1 MSRDAIVRDHGQ
13 AGVRDYVAVD
23 VVQKVPLPGY
33 TENRRSRARK
43 GIRCLEWNL
52 DLNHALVAGGWRG
65 GRDARRV
72 RMDVCTNAPGAR
84 RDSNMA
90 ADTYLLRDSMQTE
103 QTAPDDTLDADLSL
117 EAEQWERDNAA
128 VRAEFLRRRQA
139 EIEDRRQF
147 GKPINPAML
156 ARIMGAW
163 VSASLE
169 SRV

>member
-1 MSRDAIVRDHGQ
+1 VKTSAFRPLSVR
-13 AGVRDYVAVD
+13 AGRAVLR
-23 VVQKVPLPGY
+23 VGV
-33 TENRRSRARK
+33 
-43 GIRCLEWNL
+43 
-52 DLNHALVAGGWRG
+52 HALEVIGGHEKQFARRG
-65 GRDARRV
+65 GRDARLV
-72 RMDVCTNAPGAR
+72 RMDVCTNVPGAR
-84 RDSNMA
+84 RDSNMT

-103 QTAPDDTLDADLSL
+103 KTAPDGTFFDDLSL

-169 SRV
+169 SRA

>member
-1 MSRDAIVRDHGQ
+1 MV
-13 AGVRDYVAVD
+13 
-23 VVQKVPLPGY
+23 
-33 TENRRSRARK
+33 
-43 GIRCLEWNL
+43 
-52 DLNHALVAGGWRG
+52 
-65 GRDARRV
+65 
-72 RMDVCTNAPGAR
+72 
-84 RDSNMA
+84 
-90 ADTYLLRDSMQTE
+90 ADTYVLRDSMQTE

-128 VRAEFLRRRQA
+128 VRAELLRRRQA

>member
-1 MSRDAIVRDHGQ
+1 MV
-13 AGVRDYVAVD
+13 
-23 VVQKVPLPGY
+23 
-33 TENRRSRARK
+33 
-43 GIRCLEWNL
+43 
-52 DLNHALVAGGWRG
+52 
-65 GRDARRV
+65 
-72 RMDVCTNAPGAR
+72 
-84 RDSNMA
+84 

-103 QTAPDDTLDADLSL
+103 QTAPDDTFADDLSL

-163 VSASLE
+163 VSASPE

>member
-1 MSRDAIVRDHGQ
+1 
-13 AGVRDYVAVD
+13 
-23 VVQKVPLPGY
+23 
-33 TENRRSRARK
+33 
-43 GIRCLEWNL
+43 
-52 DLNHALVAGGWRG
+52 
-65 GRDARRV
+65 
-72 RMDVCTNAPGAR
+72 MDVCTNVPGAR

-103 QTAPDDTLDADLSL
+103 QTAPDDTFADDLSL

>member
-1 MSRDAIVRDHGQ
+1 
-13 AGVRDYVAVD
+13 
-23 VVQKVPLPGY
+23 
-33 TENRRSRARK
+33 
-43 GIRCLEWNL
+43 
-52 DLNHALVAGGWRG
+52 
-65 GRDARRV
+65 
-72 RMDVCTNAPGAR
+72 MDVCPNVPGAR

-90 ADTYLLRDSMQTE
+90 AGMYLLRDTMQTE
-103 QTAPDDTLDADLSL
+103 QTAPDDTLDDLAL

-128 VRAEFLRRRQA
+128 VRAELLRRRQA
-139 EIEDRRQF
+139 EIEERRQF

>member
-1 MSRDAIVRDHGQ
+1 
-13 AGVRDYVAVD
+13 
-23 VVQKVPLPGY
+23 
-33 TENRRSRARK
+33 
-43 GIRCLEWNL
+43 
-52 DLNHALVAGGWRG
+52 
-65 GRDARRV
+65 
-72 RMDVCTNAPGAR
+72 
-84 RDSNMA
+84 
-90 ADTYLLRDSMQTE
+90 MQTE
-103 QTAPDDTLDADLSL
+103 QTAPDDTLDDDLSL

-128 VRAEFLRRRQA
+128 VRAELLRRRQA